1 MIQLLNF
8 VLGVDVQENVRT
20 SLLCRYAKE
29 MEAWELARLQKD
41 DRFNDLIFINLSL
54 LRTAPLKKSSHSGD
68 SNEAGD
74 ELPIELRHLEDR

>member
-1 MIQLLNF
+1 MFKKML
-8 VLGVDVQENVRT
+8 
-20 SLLCRYAKE
+20 SRYAKE

-41 DRFNDLIFINLSL
+41 DRFNDFVNLSL

>member
-1 MIQLLNF
+1 
-8 VLGVDVQENVRT
+8 
-20 SLLCRYAKE
+20 

-41 DRFNDLIFINLSL
+41 DRFNDLIFVNLSL
-54 LRTAPLKKSSHSGD
+54 LRTTPLKKSSHSGD

>member
-1 MIQLLNF
+1 MFKKML
-8 VLGVDVQENVRT
+8 
-20 SLLCRYAKE
+20 SRYAKE

-41 DRFNDLIFINLSL
+41 DRFNDLIFVNLSL

>member
-1 MIQLLNF
+1 
-8 VLGVDVQENVRT
+8 
-20 SLLCRYAKE
+20 

-41 DRFNDLIFINLSL
+41 DRFNDLFVNLSL